1 MESSSEGSS
10 SRTPGGMH
18 RQTDRQRCR
27 GTNCDGGEGCAEA
40 REMVRKGERE
50 RAETEDMG

>member
-50 RAETEDMG
+50 RAEREDMG